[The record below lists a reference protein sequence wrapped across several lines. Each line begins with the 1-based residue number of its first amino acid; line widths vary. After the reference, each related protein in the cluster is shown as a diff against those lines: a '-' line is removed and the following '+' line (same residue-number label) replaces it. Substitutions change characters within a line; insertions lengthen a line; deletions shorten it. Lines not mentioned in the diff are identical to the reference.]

1 MKIVRNDDLLKRYLK
16 QYDFAAI
23 FPHLEDMPFLL
34 QYYEA
39 NEPILN
45 EGEEIPALLYL
56 VEGKIKA
63 TGSVGNGRS
72 LLLRFSH
79 PLAVMGD
86 IEFVRHIPVQSQ
98 ITAVSDC
105 YFIAVSFQYL
115 RKYEMDN
122 AAFLRHLLTHVTYK
136 LQTNTAASRVNLLA
150 PVDQRFAS
158 YLLSVME
165 GNHFALDMQSATVS
179 DLAELLGTSHRH
191 LNRVIKHLA
200 ESGIIERERRTIRVL
215 DVAALEQ
222 LSEGVRYE

>member
-1 MKIVRNDDLLKRYLK
+1 MKIIQNDERLQEKLATYH
-16 QYDFAAI
+16 FNHI
-23 FPHLEDMPFLL
+23 FPQLERVPFVL
-34 QYYEA
+34 QHYDADEA
-39 NEPILN
+39 ILN
-45 EGEEIPALLYL
+45 EGENIPALLYL

-79 PLAVMGD
+79 PLAVIGD

-105 YFIAVSFQYL
+105 LFIAVSFQYL

-200 ESGIIERERRTIRVL
+200 EAGIIERDRRKIRVL
-215 DVAALEQ
+215 DEAALEQ

>member
-1 MKIVRNDDLLKRYLK
+1 MKIVQNEDLLQQYLNMHHF
-16 QYDFAAI
+16 DTI
-23 FPHLEDMPFLL
+23 FPDLQRVPFAL
-34 QYYEA
+34 QHYEA
-39 NEPILN
+39 HESVLN

-56 VEGKIKA
+56 VAGKIKA

-98 ITAVSDC
+98 ITAISDC
-105 YFIAVSFQYL
+105 FFIAVSFQYL

-122 AAFLRHLLTHVTYK
+122 PAFLRHLLTHVTYK

-158 YLLSVME
+158 YLLSIME
-165 GNHFALDMQSATVS
+165 GNHFALDMKEATVS

-200 ESGIIERERRTIRVL
+200 EAGIIERERRTIRVL
-215 DVAALEQ
+215 DAAALEQ

>member
-1 MKIVRNDDLLKRYLK
+1 MKIVQNDDLLQHYLDE
-16 QYDFAAI
+16 YHFDAI
-23 FPHLEDMPFLL
+23 FPHLTNVPFVL
-34 QYYEA
+34 QRYEA
-39 NEPILN
+39 NEAILN
-45 EGEEIPALLYL
+45 EGEQMPALLYL
-56 VEGKIKA
+56 VDGKIKA

-98 ITAVSDC
+98 ITAVSEC
-105 YFIAVSFQYL
+105 LFIAVSFQYL

-158 YLLSVME
+158 YLMSVME
-165 GNHFALDMQSATVS
+165 GNHFALDMQAATVS

-200 ESGIIERERRTIRVL
+200 EAGIIERERRTIRVL
-215 DVAALEQ
+215 DAAALEQ